1 MDKQL
6 PAKMKQQL
14 AKKHVRF
21 YNIDAIDLALKVGMG
36 NRINTIMQAA
46 FFKLAEV
53 IPYEQADEYMKAY
66 AKKTYGKKGDAI
78 VKKNWD
84 AIDIAIS
91 GLVEI
96 PVPAEWA
103 NATTGAVPVKVEAT
117 EYFDEVIQPI
127 LAQEGDKLP
136 VSKLDPAGVVPT
148 GTTKYEKRGI
158 AVMVPEWQI
167 DNCIQ
172 CCQCAMVCPHAC
184 IRPYMVDDEG
194 KAQRARDVRH
204 QAGAGPEVQ
213 GPDLPHAG
221 FPAGLHRLREL
232 RAGLP
237 GEEQG
242 AGHEAPGHPDRRGEE
257 LGVRPDA
264 A

>member
-1 MDKQL
+1 
-6 PAKMKQQL
+6 
-14 AKKHVRF
+14 
-21 YNIDAIDLALKVGMG
+21 
-36 NRINTIMQAA
+36 MQAA
-46 FFKLAEV
+46 FFKLANV

-66 AKKTYGKKGDAI
+66 AKKAYGKKGDEV

-84 AIDIAIS
+84 AHRHRPSPAW
-91 GLVEI
+91 VEI

-172 CCQCAMVCPHAC
+172 CCQCAMVCARTPASAP
-184 IRPYMVDDEG
+184 IWWTT
-194 KAQRARDVRH
+194 RARPTRPRRSPPSRRW
-204 QAGAGPEVQ
+204 A
-213 GPDLPHAG
+213 
-221 FPAGLHRLREL
+221 RSS
-232 RAGLP
+232 RA
-237 GEEQG
+237 
-242 AGHEAPGHPDRRGEE
+242 
-257 LGVRPDA
+257 
-264 A
+264 